1 MFDKYKFDLQR
12 TGFLW
17 NEVPDCRRD
26 HGLDPDEPYI
36 VFYNGEGLAPY
47 VLQVE
52 EKVDVHRLMYETTVR
67 SVMGTPMWGQRA
79 NSAVFDFYQNA
90 LIYMT
95 PEMLGEDD
103 FQNDWRVNLMIG
115 TIDMMQNDSTNFI
128 PILVPFEQPEE
139 HILIPQLSTI
149 IDITKEELPNFYMI
163 HPLSDRV
170 VALPD
175 KLENPEDFSSEI
187 IMLWAIRQAHSLDI
201 ELFEYNIQMYEE
213 KVAKG
218 EEEIQEWETQ

>member
-79 NSAVFDFYQNA
+79 NSAVFDFY
-90 LIYMT
+90 
-95 PEMLGEDD
+95 
-103 FQNDWRVNLMIG
+103 
-115 TIDMMQNDSTNFI
+115 
-128 PILVPFEQPEE
+128 
-139 HILIPQLSTI
+139 
-149 IDITKEELPNFYMI
+149 
-163 HPLSDRV
+163 
-170 VALPD
+170 
-175 KLENPEDFSSEI
+175 
-187 IMLWAIRQAHSLDI
+187 
-201 ELFEYNIQMYEE
+201 
-213 KVAKG
+213 
-218 EEEIQEWETQ
+218 